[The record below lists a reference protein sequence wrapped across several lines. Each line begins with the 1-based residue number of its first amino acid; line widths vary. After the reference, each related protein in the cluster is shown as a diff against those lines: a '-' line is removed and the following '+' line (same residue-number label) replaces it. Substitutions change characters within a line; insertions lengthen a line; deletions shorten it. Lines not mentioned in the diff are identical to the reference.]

1 MMRAIFQRRLAM
13 ANPTDKTTKMA
24 RTDINQDHLDEK
36 DQQRTD
42 DSALDMMKGMHDHED
57 HDCTDDEDDD

>member
-1 MMRAIFQRRLAM
+1 MS
-13 ANPTDKTTKMA
+13 NSTDDTTKMSPK
-24 RTDINQDHLDEK
+24 DINQDHLAKE

-57 HDCTDDEDDD
+57 HNEAEDSDDDM

>member
-1 MMRAIFQRRLAM
+1 MTMS
-13 ANPTDKTTKMA
+13 NSTNDTTKMSPK
-24 RTDINQDHLDEK
+24 DINQDHLAKE

-57 HDCTDDEDDD
+57 HNEAEDSDDDM

>member
-1 MMRAIFQRRLAM
+1 M

-24 RTDINQDHLDEK
+24 RTDINQDHLEEK

-42 DSALDMMKGMHDHED
+42 DSALDMMQGMHDHED
-57 HDCTDDEDDD
+57 HDSTDDDQ